1 LFNFLFYSHLETWK
15 FQGVIDDGMSK
26 LIADWGMGHVLGK
39 KMYEFLNKHLNRM
52 VSLPHPAQFRWTMSG
67 P

>member
-1 LFNFLFYSHLETWK
+1 
-15 FQGVIDDGMSK
+15 MSK